1 MPVSVLVG
9 TQWGDEG
16 KGKIIDILTE
26 DIDVVCRYQGGNNA
40 GHTVVIDGKKYVLHL
55 IPSGILRD
63 GVTCIIGNG
72 VVLDPDAFIQ
82 EIQELQKEGIDAK
95 GKLFISDRTH
105 LIFPFHKEEDI
116 SSESKKGEEKIGT
129 TKRGIGPCY
138 KEKSNRTGIRLADIY
153 DAEHLRKKIHTALSE
168 RGAVDE
174 IKLEEILS
182 QFLAFAEVLKPY
194 CCDTLLMVD
203 RLIKE
208 DKRILCEG
216 AQGTMLDVD
225 YGTYPYVTSSSPTSG
240 GACTGAGVPPHA
252 ISTVYGLTKAYT
264 TRVGSGPFPTE
275 LNDADGELLR
285 KEGDEFGATTGRPR
299 RCGWLDLVV
308 VKHSLRVN
316 GITELVLTKLD
327 VLDVCETIKVC
338 IGYTIDGE
346 EIDYIPAQVE
356 KLFKAVPQYKSFQGW
371 RSSTHGITSYDEL
384 PENTQ
389 NYISFLEEYLE
400 VPVRMIS
407 TGKDR
412 SDIIIRG

>member
-26 DIDVVCRYQGGNNA
+26 NIDVVCRYQGGNNA
-40 GHTVVIDGKKYVLHL
+40 GHTVVIEGKKYVLHL

-63 GVTCIIGNG
+63 GVSCIIGHG
-72 VVLDPDAFIQ
+72 VVLDPEAFIA
-82 EIQELQKEGIDAK
+82 EISELLEEGINAE
-95 GKLFISDRTH
+95 GKLFISNRTH

-138 KEKSNRTGIRLADIY
+138 KEKCNRTGIRLADLYAPEI
-153 DAEHLRKKIHTALSE
+153 LKKKIHDALNE
-168 RGAVDE
+168 RGDVNE
-174 IKLEEILS
+174 TYLESIYK
-182 QFLAFAEVLKPY
+182 QFLEYADILKPY
-194 CCDTLLMVD
+194 CCDTLLLVN

-208 DKRILCEG
+208 EKRILCEG
-216 AQGTMLDVD
+216 AQGTMLDID

-240 GACTGAGVPPHA
+240 GACTGVGIPPHA

-275 LNDADGELLR
+275 LNDHDGELLR

-308 VKHSLRVN
+308 VKHALRVN

-327 VLDVCETIKVC
+327 VLDLCETIKVC
-338 IGYTIDGE
+338 TSYMVDGE
-346 EIDYIPAQVE
+346 EIDYIPAQGE
-356 KLFKAVPQYKSFQGW
+356 KLFKAVPCYRSFKGW
-371 RSSTHGITSYDEL
+371 KSSTHGVRNFSHL
-384 PENTQ
+384 PDSAQ
-389 NYISFLEEYLE
+389 AYINFLEEYLD

-412 SDIIIRG
+412 NDIIIRG